1 MREHNRAEVR
11 IDLAAI
17 TSNIKHLMKGV
28 DGDFLAV
35 VKADAYGHGLIAVAE
50 TAVKAGAKYLG
61 VALLEEAFALR
72 AAGITSP
79 IIAWLTP
86 LNQDFE
92 RAVSENIELSI
103 ANIESAKAISA
114 AGKSVGKR
122 PVVHIEF
129 DSGMGRGGFTAES
142 FAEFLPLM
150 KTFDLDYRGF
160 WTHFARAD
168 EPERGETHQQIAAFD
183 SALNDLKAAGIAPE
197 IIHLSNSA
205 AAIAHNS
212 AHRSMVRLGIAMYG
226 LSPDLTHMGSSEK
239 LGLTPA
245 MSLYSNL
252 TLVKRVPA
260 GTPVGYGAV
269 GVTTEATTLGIV
281 TMGYSDGIPR
291 QTCSAVG
298 VVYAGKRA
306 PIIGRVSMDQ
316 FVVDLGPGSNA
327 KAGDEVLV
335 FGSDGYSIDEWAQ
348 AAGTINY
355 EIVTRIAPR
364 VPRIYG

>member
-11 IDLAAI
+11 VNLDAIAA
-17 TSNIKHLMKGV
+17 NIKHLMRGV
-28 DGDFLAV
+28 AGDFLAV
-35 VKADAYGHGLIAVAE
+35 VKADAYGHGLVPVAK
-50 TAVKAGAKYLG
+50 TALAAGAKYLG
-61 VALLEEAFALR
+61 VALLEEAFDLR
-72 AAGITSP
+72 AAGINAP

-86 LNQDFE
+86 INQDFK
-92 RAVSENIELSI
+92 RAVTENIELSI
-103 ANIESAKAISA
+103 ASSEAARVISD
-114 AGKSVGKR
+114 AGKAVGKR
-122 PVVHIEF
+122 PVVHIEL
-129 DSGMGRGGFTAES
+129 DSGMGRGGFTSES
-142 FAEFLPLM
+142 FDSFLEDIHSY
-150 KTFDLDYRGF
+150 DLEYRGF

-168 EPERGETHQQIAAFD
+168 EPERPETHQQIAAFD
-183 SALNDLKAAGIAPE
+183 DALAKLSSVGISPE
-197 IIHLSNSA
+197 VIHLSNSA
-205 AAIAHNS
+205 ATIAHSS

-226 LSPDLTHMGSSEK
+226 LTPDLAHMGSSEK

-252 TLVKRVPA
+252 TSVKHVPA

-291 QTCSAVG
+291 QTSSAAG
-298 VVYAGKRA
+298 ITHAGKRA

-316 FVVDLGPGSNA
+316 FVVDLGPQSTA
-327 KAGDEVLV
+327 QVGDEVEI
-335 FGSDGYSIDEWAQ
+335 FGPHGYSIDEWAQ

-355 EIVTRIAPR
+355 EIVTRIASR